1 MYGYD
6 SALAS
11 LLPANSELLKKLIA
25 MIDEEERFRAGEYKK
40 HLHDESP
47 CRDHCM
53 GHLLSAFK
61 NASFRG
67 DCDHG
72 RADGKEIAAGISM
85 RQRGAPRQPK
95 SSDWGETC
103 AVCSTT
109 IEEDRSGLL
118 CCENCPSAVHRKCI
132 EANFNDIGETW
143 TCPPCVSC
151 EDARQHDERCL
162 KCERHAFLMEN
173 TKKTA

>member
-1 MYGYD
+1 
-6 SALAS
+6 
-11 LLPANSELLKKLIA
+11 
-25 MIDEEERFRAGEYKK
+25 
-40 HLHDESP
+40 
-47 CRDHCM
+47 
-53 GHLLSAFK
+53 
-61 NASFRG
+61 
-67 DCDHG
+67 
-72 RADGKEIAAGISM
+72 M
-85 RQRGAPRQPK
+85 RQRVAPRQPK
-95 SSDWGETC
+95 SPDWGETC

-109 IEEDRSGLL
+109 NEQDIPGLL
-118 CCENCPSAVHRKCI
+118 CCENCPSAVHRKCT